1 MRIISGT
8 KKSIYIRA
16 PKNLPDS
23 ARPTTGKVKESL
35 FNILSNKYDFK
46 RIKVLDLFSGTGNIS
61 YEFASRGCHGVTSI
75 DNNHN
80 CIKFIKETSMNFE
93 FNIEIKK
100 IDYKVYLKN
109 NRKKFDIIFADPP
122 YNFSYKQY
130 TEMINQIKENDI
142 LNNDGEIIIEH
153 SSNISLF
160 AYNDKIE
167 ERKYGSSVLTII
179 KKASL

>member
-1 MRIISGT
+1 MRIISGI
-8 KKSIYIRA
+8 KKSIIIKA
-16 PKNLPDS
+16 PKNLPV
-23 ARPTTGKVKESL
+23 RPTTDKVKESL
-35 FNILSNKYDFK
+35 FNIILNKFNFNE
-46 RIKVLDLFSGTGNIS
+46 ISVLDLFSGTGNIS
-61 YEFASRGCHGVTSI
+61 YEFASRGCSQVVSV

-80 CIKFIKETSMNFE
+80 CIRFINKTALNFE
-93 FNIEIKK
+93 FDIQTKK

-109 NRKKFDIIFADPP
+109 TKRKFDIIFADPP
-122 YNFSYKQY
+122 YNFSNKQY
-130 TEMINQIKENDI
+130 IEMVNQIKEFDI

-160 AYNDKIE
+160 NSNEKIE

>member
-8 KKSIYIRA
+8 KKSIFIRA
-16 PKNLPDS
+16 PKNLPV
-23 ARPTTGKVKESL
+23 RPTTDKVKESL
-35 FNILSNKYDFK
+35 FNIISNKFD
-46 RIKVLDLFSGTGNIS
+46 IPGLTVLDLFSGTGNIS
-61 YEFASRGCHGVTSI
+61 YEFASRGCSQVVSV

-80 CIKFIKETSMNFE
+80 CIRFINKTALNFE
-93 FNIEIKK
+93 FDIQTKK
-100 IDYKVYLKN
+100 IDYTVYLKN
-109 NRKKFDIIFADPP
+109 TKRKFDIIFADPP
-122 YNFSYKQY
+122 YNFSNKQY
-130 TEMINQIKENDI
+130 IEMVNQIKEFDI

-160 AYNDKIE
+160 ASNEKIE